1 MNVIQHHPPFDFDKF
16 FQNEVSKY
24 INIDYNDYQTLFKEE
39 GEVHSFI
46 GESDSEGRV
55 KEAIAKVVASDN
67 TSKILCQIKAAMI
80 IIVHSREANNPLTM
94 DEVQVV
100 TEFVSNLPNEC
111 DVVWGVSQDP
121 DLGDSVRVML
131 LVRI

>member
-16 FQNEVSKY
+16 FQNEASKY

-46 GESDSEGRV
+46 GESDSDYRV
-55 KEAIAKVVASDN
+55 KDAIANAVASN
-67 TSKILCQIKAAMI
+67 EVERILGMVKAAMI
-80 IIVHSREANNPLTM
+80 IIVHSSDAQRPLAM
-94 DEVQVV
+94 DEIQAV
-100 TEFVSNLPNEC
+100 TVFMSNLPEGC
-111 DVVWGVSQDP
+111 DVVWGTLQDQTI
-121 DLGDSVRVML
+121 GNTVKFML